1 MTDRERFERAFAP
14 VHASADTATE
24 VLKMADA
31 NRNPRRTGAA
41 RRAARVALIAAVI
54 FVLLTGSAYAVGLY
68 VSSPEQAWK
77 ITQQEIQKMK
87 DMGILSQELQIDS
100 KAERIIELP
109 EQKGSDYYFG
119 RLFKRSYAVAAQ
131 GGDRKY
137 YFHLSIDMETGKITR
152 LSVEAKAD
160 ENDVPVGESEWW
172 NGEKNEKTYIYANYD
187 DIVPADLTV
196 DELCTLLEEYWG
208 FTGYTLSGTKDGN
221 YGYDTAVPSGDML
234 VSELGDAPY
243 LTVYFDGDQSGVP
256 MFIELGAYGSN
267 PGRVYVHIGTNHG
280 IG

>member
-14 VHASADTATE
+14 VRASVDTVTE
-24 VLKMADA
+24 VLKMADTDKKS
-31 NRNPRRTGAA
+31 RRTGAA
-41 RRAARVALIAAVI
+41 RLAARAALIAAII

-77 ITQQEIQKMK
+77 ITQQEIQKIK
-87 DMGILSQELQIDS
+87 DMGILSQEVQIGS

-109 EQKGSDYYFG
+109 EEKGSDYYFG

-137 YFHLSIDMETGKITR
+137 YFHLSIDMETGKIIR

-160 ENDVPVGESEWW
+160 ENDVPVGESEWD
-172 NGEKNEKTYIYANYD
+172 GEKTYIYANYD

-196 DELCTLLEEYWG
+196 DELCALLEEYWG

-221 YGYDTAVPSGDML
+221 YGYDTSVPSGDML

-243 LTVYFDGDQSGVP
+243 LTVYFDGDQNGVP
-256 MFIELGAYGSN
+256 MFIELGSYASN
-267 PGRVYVHIGTNHG
+267 PGRVYMHIGTNHSVG
-280 IG
+280 

>member
-14 VHASADTATE
+14 VHASEDTATE

-41 RRAARVALIAAVI
+41 RRAARVALIAAII

-119 RLFKRSYAVAAQ
+119 RLFKRSYAVAA
-131 GGDRKY
+131 
-137 YFHLSIDMETGKITR
+137 
-152 LSVEAKAD
+152 
-160 ENDVPVGESEWW
+160 
-172 NGEKNEKTYIYANYD
+172 
-187 DIVPADLTV
+187 PAARRI
-196 DELCTLLEEYWG
+196 C
-208 FTGYTLSGTKDGN
+208 
-221 YGYDTAVPSGDML
+221 
-234 VSELGDAPY
+234 
-243 LTVYFDGDQSGVP
+243 
-256 MFIELGAYGSN
+256 
-267 PGRVYVHIGTNHG
+267 
-280 IG
+280 